1 MLPSSG
7 NKFDL
12 FSNLLH
18 IALRIRP
25 VHPSRRPPLSSSLQ
39 SAVALTMS
47 NAFRWLFP
55 LFLAPALF
63 VVRCFHVAATC
74 HILCTPIDNNLYWNV
89 SLQLL
94 KSPYLNE
101 GGIALVATAPFNF
114 WAQPLVVAKSKST
127 FRRQNKLYFFIERGY
142 FQRSTVLLKRP
153 IYFSKSS

>member
-101 GGIALVATAPFNF
+101 GGIALVATAAFNF
-114 WAQPLVVAKSKST
+114 WAQPLVVVKSKST
-127 FRRQNKLYFFIERGY
+127 FRRQNKLYFFNREGIL
-142 FQRSTVLLKRP
+142 STLDSVIKKGNIFP
-153 IYFSKSS
+153 EI